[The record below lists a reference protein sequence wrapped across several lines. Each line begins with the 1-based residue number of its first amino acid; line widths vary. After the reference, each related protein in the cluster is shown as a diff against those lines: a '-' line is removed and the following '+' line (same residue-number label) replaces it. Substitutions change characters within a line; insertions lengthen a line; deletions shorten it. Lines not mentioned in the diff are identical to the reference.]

1 MKRGQRLSTRETS
14 ALELAGASDIGP
26 GRQDIVNTHHRKVS
40 LMNKISLAAAAA
52 ATTAVILSPRGA
64 KATTLSVTHH
74 CDANYGGVLPFTY
87 HYKAIITGRNFVADY
102 VHTDGAETHIRGTIP
117 PNGGE
122 TVLQM
127 TGTTGDPKHTSGMI
141 RQGSPVSFP
150 IVATFGPPPRF
161 AGTGYR
167 NDKIRQ
173 CQFTFQ

>member
-1 MKRGQRLSTRETS
+1 
-14 ALELAGASDIGP
+14 
-26 GRQDIVNTHHRKVS
+26 
-40 LMNKISLAAAAA
+40 MNKISLAAAAA
-52 ATTAVILSPRGA
+52 ATTAVILTLSGA

-74 CDANYGGVLPFTY
+74 CDANSGGVLPFTY
-87 HYKAIITGRNFVADY
+87 HYKATITGRNFVADY

-117 PNGGE
+117 PSGGE

-127 TGTTGDPKHTSGMI
+127 TGTTGNSKFTTDMLPH
-141 RQGSPVSFP
+141 GSPLSFP

-173 CQFTFQ
+173 CQLTFQ